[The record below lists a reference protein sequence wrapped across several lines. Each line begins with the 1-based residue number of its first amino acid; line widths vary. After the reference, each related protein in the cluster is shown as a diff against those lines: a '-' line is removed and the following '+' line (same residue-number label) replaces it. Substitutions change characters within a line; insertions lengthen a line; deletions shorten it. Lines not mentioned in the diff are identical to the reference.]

1 MDLNDDLAKNQR
13 FLREIEQA
21 IRLSNNEVI
30 HNRIP
35 PITSERMLTFA
46 VAVAKMRAQYIE
58 AAFKFADANLS
69 DAPDGT
75 TEIDELGELRGR
87 FEEGRDAFIAL
98 QRAIELGYVDVE
110 SDT

>member
-1 MDLNDDLAKNQR
+1 MDLNDDLAKHQR
-13 FLREIEQA
+13 FLREIEQG

-30 HNRIP
+30 HKRIP

-46 VAVAKMRAQYIE
+46 VAVAKIRAQYIE

-69 DAPDGT
+69 DAPEGT
-75 TEIDELGELRGR
+75 AEIDELRELRGR
-87 FEEGRDAFIAL
+87 FEEARDAFIAL

>member
-35 PITSERMLTFA
+35 PITSERMLTVA
-46 VAVAKMRAQYIE
+46 VAVAKMRAQYI
-58 AAFKFADANLS
+58 
-69 DAPDGT
+69 
-75 TEIDELGELRGR
+75 
-87 FEEGRDAFIAL
+87 
-98 QRAIELGYVDVE
+98 
-110 SDT
+110 